1 MYTQVARPD
10 LIRTGIR
17 VRVHIPGHRHNQRT
31 GMVEEI
37 TTLSG
42 YQLRPID
49 YRENSVVKIRFDD
62 NSGDARERIF
72 RFYLRTLEPL
82 NIKTTHEV
90 W

>member
-10 LIRTGIR
+10 LIRIGTR
-17 VRVHIPGHRHNQRT
+17 VRVHIPNHRHNLQT
-31 GMVEEI
+31 GVVEEV
-37 TTLSG
+37 TTLDG

-49 YRENSVVKIRFDD
+49 YKGSSVVKIRFDQPTAD
-62 NSGDARERIF
+62 ERIF

-82 NIKTTHEV
+82 NVRTTHEV